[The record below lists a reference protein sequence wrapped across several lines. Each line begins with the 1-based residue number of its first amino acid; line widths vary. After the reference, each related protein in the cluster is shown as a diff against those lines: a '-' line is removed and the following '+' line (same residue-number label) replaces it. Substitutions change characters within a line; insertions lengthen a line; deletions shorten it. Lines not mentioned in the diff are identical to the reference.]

1 MIRVKQN
8 VITQPKMAAHK
19 VHEVEQQK
27 VEIAGI
33 GPVITMEQQIVVL
46 CTIQI
51 SSLDVE
57 ILKILVM

>member
-1 MIRVKQN
+1 
-8 VITQPKMAAHK
+8 MAVYK
-19 VHEVEQQK
+19 VHEVGQQK

-33 GPVITMEQQIVVL
+33 GPVNTMEPQIVVL

-57 ILKILVM
+57 ILKILVMWDLS

>member
-8 VITQPKMAAHK
+8 VITQPKMAVYK
-19 VHEVEQQK
+19 VHEVGQQK

-33 GPVITMEQQIVVL
+33 GPVNTMEPQIVVL